1 MGQGRQADS
10 GAVGEGVHM
19 STKKQRSI
27 RLSNG
32 PLKGAHAIGSNMTEV
47 EHGDLTVLYSYEA
60 PVAFLSPN
68 GGYRTEK
75 QWSKT
80 TSTHIGKFFGR
91 HGYDL
96 KGAFKLPQDELERFV
111 EEGRVPSEGRI
122 SGYPRTNPRHSRRE
136 RYVLVY
142 QAGIANV
149 FRVTS
154 FNLSDYGRD
163 AERLVQSDF
172 RTAEAFAR
180 GLAAAGG
187 IVKSAACNRAGDIA
201 REKWTD
207 DLDEQPFSD
216 KFQPVD
222 SSKGLSIND

>member
-1 MGQGRQADS
+1 MKIS
-10 GAVGEGVHM
+10 
-19 STKKQRSI
+19 KQKSI

-32 PLKGAHAIGSNMTEV
+32 PLGGVKQIGSNMTEV
-47 EHGDLTVLYSYEA
+47 QHGDLTVLYSYET
-60 PVAFLSPN
+60 PVAFLSSQ

-75 QWSKT
+75 KWSVT
-80 TSTHIGKFFGR
+80 TAKHIGKFFAH
-91 HGYDL
+91 HGYDA
-96 KGAFKLPQDELERFV
+96 KGAFKIPQDELERFV
-111 EEGRVPSEGRI
+111 EQGTS
-122 SGYPRTNPRHSRRE
+122 SGLSWKGNPRRSRRE